1 MWAASHMGEMLW
13 PYPPYE
19 VRGCMC
25 MYFANDNLMVVNT
38 RYQTIQTIYSMIFL
52 VSYMAQGVSYSTK
65 AFDLALLTFE

>member
-1 MWAASHMGEMLW
+1 
-13 PYPPYE
+13 
-19 VRGCMC
+19 

-65 AFDLALLTFE
+65 AFDLALLTFEQPGP